1 MSSKDDFTLNCP
13 TPLAAD
19 AEISLA
25 HGSGGALTHRLLE
38 QLFLPAFHNPM
49 LDARHDGAML
59 ELGDTRLAFSTDSYV
74 VQPLFFPGG
83 NIGDLAINGTVS
95 DLAMCGARPHYLS
108 AGLILEEG
116 FPMEQLEGIVSSMQ
130 CAARRADVQL
140 VTGDTKV
147 VEKGCGD
154 GIFINTSGIGVIEGN
169 TSVAPARVEN
179 GDLIIL
185 SGDLGRHGIAVMA
198 AREGL
203 DFGVTI
209 ASDTAPL
216 SLPVL
221 SLLAAGIDLHCLRDL
236 TRGGLAT
243 ALVEVAETAQADF
256 SIKERAIPVSEPVR
270 GACEILGLD
279 PLYVAN
285 EGRFVAWV
293 AAAEAE
299 HALEIMHGHPLGT
312 GACIIGRVTEGDHG
326 AVTMETHIG
335 GKRAIDMLSGEQ
347 LPRIC

>member
-1 MSSKDDFTLNCP
+1 MSNKDSFTLNCP

-19 AEISLA
+19 AAISLA
-25 HGSGGALTHRLLE
+25 HGSGGALTHQLLE
-38 QLFLPAFHNPM
+38 QLILPAFHNPM
-49 LDARHDGAML
+49 LDARHDGAVL
-59 ELGDTRLAFSTDSYV
+59 EFDGIRLAFSTDSYV

-95 DLAMCGARPHYLS
+95 DLAMCGATPRYLS

-116 FPMEQLEGIVSSMQ
+116 FPMEQLERIISSMQ
-130 CAARRADVQL
+130 VAAKQADVEL

-154 GIFINTSGIGVIEGN
+154 GVFINTSGIGIIEGN
-169 TSVAPARVEN
+169 TSISPARIEK

-243 ALVEVAETAQADF
+243 ALVEVAGTAQADF
-256 SIKERAIPVSEPVR
+256 TIEERAIPVSEPVR
-270 GACEILGLD
+270 GACEVLGLD

-285 EGRFVAWV
+285 EGRFIAWV
-293 AAAEAE
+293 KAAEAE
-299 HALEIMHGHPLGT
+299 QVLEILHGHPLGA
-312 GACIIGRVTEGDHG
+312 GACIIGQVTEGRG
-326 AVTMETHIG
+326 TVTMETHIG

>member
-1 MSSKDDFTLNCP
+1 MSNKDSFTFNCP
-13 TPLAAD
+13 APLATG

-25 HGSGGALTHRLLE
+25 HGSGGALTHQLIE
-38 QLFLPAFHNPM
+38 QLILPAFGNPM
-49 LDARHDGAML
+49 LDARHDGAVL
-59 ELGDTRLAFSTDSYV
+59 EFNGTRLAFSTDSYV

-95 DLAMCGARPHYLS
+95 DLAMCGARPRYLS

-116 FPMEQLEGIVSSMQ
+116 FPMEQLERIVSSMQ
-130 CAARRADVQL
+130 VAAQQADVQL

-154 GIFINTSGIGVIEGN
+154 GVFINTSGIGIIEGN
-169 TSVAPARVEN
+169 TSVSPARIEN

-198 AREGL
+198 ARESL

-209 ASDTAPL
+209 TSDTAPL

-221 SLLAAGIDLHCLRDL
+221 SLLTAGIDLHCLRDL

-243 ALVEVAETAQADF
+243 ALVEVAGTAQTDF
-256 SIKERAIPVSEPVR
+256 SIEEHAIPVSEPVR

-285 EGRFVAWV
+285 EGRFAAWV
-293 AAAEAE
+293 KAADAKQV
-299 HALEIMHGHPLGT
+299 LEILRGHPLGT
-312 GACIIGRVTEGDHG
+312 GACIIGRVTEGGHG
-326 AVTMETHIG
+326 AVSMETLVG